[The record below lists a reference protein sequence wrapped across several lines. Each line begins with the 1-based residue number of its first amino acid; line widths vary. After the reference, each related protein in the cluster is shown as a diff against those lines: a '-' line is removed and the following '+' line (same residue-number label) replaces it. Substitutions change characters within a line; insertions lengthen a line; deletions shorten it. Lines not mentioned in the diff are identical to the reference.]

1 MASLASLLR
10 RVALAHCGALVVCAT
25 AIAAVRPVASDP
37 FRPSPLQS
45 WTARVT
51 VVNPAYSV
59 PDTGRVVIY
68 LSTRAHW
75 DGGPDQLLVLA
86 SRKDAKGRL
95 WLRVLL
101 PVRPNG
107 TSAWMRADYAQLA
120 PTHWWISVSTKRRQ
134 LSVFYSGHL
143 LRRVRAVVGKPS
155 TPTPNGLFAISEIV
169 AQDPPNSF
177 LGPWALHLTSF
188 SRVLDDYGGG
198 AGRVAIHGR
207 DGTSLRDP
215 LGSARSHGC
224 IRINDS
230 VIRWLAARLVPGV
243 PVTVR

>member
-10 RVALAHCGALVVCAT
+10 RAALAHCGALVVCAT

-143 LRRVRAVVGKPS
+143 LRRVRGGCFANVLASVSAGVRGGFRALRGVV
-155 TPTPNGLFAISEIV
+155 V
-169 AQDPPNSF
+169 
-177 LGPWALHLTSF
+177 
-188 SRVLDDYGGG
+188 
-198 AGRVAIHGR
+198 
-207 DGTSLRDP
+207 
-215 LGSARSHGC
+215 
-224 IRINDS
+224 
-230 VIRWLAARLVPGV
+230 LAA
-243 PVTVR
+243 VRRMGPTGRSRAPFRPLRPLSGGCGASAGCGWR